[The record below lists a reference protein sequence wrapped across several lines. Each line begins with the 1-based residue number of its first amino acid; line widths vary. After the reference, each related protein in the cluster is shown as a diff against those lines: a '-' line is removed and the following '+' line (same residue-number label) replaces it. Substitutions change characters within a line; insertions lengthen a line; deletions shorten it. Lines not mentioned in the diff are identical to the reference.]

1 MKSKFVKRFLT
12 MGLAAGLALSAVC
25 GCAKQGEPADD
36 AGKKE
41 EGKKEEREAK
51 DASFTW
57 WIYKTDGEGTYYEDY
72 KDNPQTLYENGVLMD
87 LTEYVEKYM
96 PKDRKSVV

>member
-41 EGKKEEREAK
+41 EGRPRTRRLRGG
-51 DASFTW
+51 FTRRTGKGR
-57 WIYKTDGEGTYYEDY
+57 IMRTTRTTRRHYTKTAC
-72 KDNPQTLYENGVLMD
+72 
-87 LTEYVEKYM
+87 
-96 PKDRKSVV
+96 